1 MNTTTI
7 LLLLVSI
14 LIAAGVSFY
23 QYLYTRTQGA
33 TWRSKVKSMSKVT
46 LLLAFLR
53 FFSIFGLLLLL
64 INPIITRKTV
74 EIVKTP
80 LPIVIDNS
88 ASIKDLKSDKSAL
101 EVFQKLSENAALIDK
116 FDVQT
121 YQFDQD
127 FLPSD
132 TIDFNGT
139 QTNID
144 IVAKSLKTIY
154 KKQKFPTVLIS
165 DGNQT
170 SGEDYVFGFNPDN
183 KVYPLVVGDT
193 ATYLDLRIS
202 QLNVNKYAFHK
213 NKFPVEVF
221 LNYAGTKNINTTFKI
236 AQGNSILHEQT
247 IAFSPS
253 KKSATLTILLP
264 ADKVGLQLFKATIAS
279 KEQEKNTYNNTK
291 NFAVEV
297 IDQKTEVALISSV
310 SHPDLGAIK
319 RSIESNAQRKVTI
332 VKPNQINSL
341 TNYDILILYQPSGE
355 FKTIFDQN
363 QTTKINTWII
373 TGNDTDYG
381 FLNQNQTFFNFK
393 MSSQKEDYLASF
405 DSQFNLFALDNI
417 GFEQFPPLEN
427 PFGSITASGNVN
439 ILLNSTIRNIPTN
452 QPLMAFSENQGRR
465 TSFLFGENIWKW
477 RANTYVNKK
486 SFADFDIFLDK
497 TIQYLASNNAKKSLV
512 VNHERFYNSGEAI
525 EITAQ
530 YFNKNYELDE
540 RARLTIAVTNTKSKQ
555 VKNYDLLRTSNAF
568 KVNLDG
574 LTAGNYTFSVKELNS
589 NSSYVGSFEV
599 LDFDIEKQFVNP
611 DWNKLNQLANQT
623 KGKAYLSNQVDT
635 LIKQLLEDESY
646 KAIQKT
652 IVKKSPL
659 IDWIWLLVL
668 IALSL
673 ASEWFIRK
681 YNGLL

>member
-14 LIAAGVSFY
+14 LIAAGLSFY
-23 QYLYTRTQGA
+23 QYLYKA
-33 TWRSKVKSMSKVT
+33 KSKSKVT

-64 INPIITRKTV
+64 INPIITRKTI
-74 EIVKTP
+74 ETVKTP

-88 ASIKDLKSDKSAL
+88 ASIKDLKANNSAM
-101 EVFQKLSENAALIDK
+101 EVFKKLSENSDLANK
-116 FDVQT
+116 FEVQT
-121 YQFDQD
+121 YQFDSD

-132 TIDFNGT
+132 TIDFKGT
-139 QTNID
+139 QSNID
-144 IVAKSLKTIY
+144 VVAKNLKNIY
-154 KKQKFPTVLIS
+154 KNTNYPTVLIS

-193 ATYLDLRIS
+193 MTYLDLRIS

-213 NKFPVEVF
+213 NKYPVEVF
-221 LNYAGTKNINTTFKI
+221 LNYSGTKSINATFKI
-236 AQGNSILHEQT
+236 SQGNSVLNEQT
-247 IAFSPS
+247 VSFSPS
-253 KKSATLTILLP
+253 KKSATLNVLLP
-264 ADKVGLQLFKATIAS
+264 ADKVGIQILKATLSS

-297 IDQKTEVALISSV
+297 IDQKTEVALISTI

-319 RSIESNAQRKVTI
+319 RAIESNAQRKVTI
-332 VKPNQINSL
+332 IKPNQVSSL
-341 TNYDILILYQPSGE
+341 LNYNVLILYQPNAE
-355 FKTIFDQN
+355 FKAIFDQN
-363 QTTKINTWII
+363 KNARINSWII
-373 TGNDTDYG
+373 TGNDTDYT
-381 FLNQNQTFFNFK
+381 FLNQNQDNFTFK
-393 MSSQKEDYLASF
+393 MSGSKEDYLASF
-405 DSQFNLFALDNI
+405 DTQFNLFALDNF

-427 PFGSITASGNVN
+427 PFGTITETGNVN
-439 ILLNSTIRNIPTN
+439 VLLSSTIRNIATN
-452 QPLMAFSENQGRR
+452 QPLLAFAENQGKRNAY
-465 TSFLFGENIWKW
+465 LFGENIWKW
-477 RANTYVNKK
+477 RANTYVDKK

-497 TIQYLASNNAKKSLV
+497 TIQYLASNNSKKSLV
-512 VNHERFYNSGEAI
+512 VNHERFYNSGEGI

-540 RARLTIAVTNTKSKQ
+540 KARLTISVTNKKTKQ

-574 LTAGNYTFSVKELNS
+574 LSAGNYTFTVKELNS
-589 NSSYVGSFEV
+589 NSVYSSGFEV
-599 LDFDIEKQFVNP
+599 LDFNIEKQFVNP

-623 KGKAYLSNQVDT
+623 KGKAFLANQTDV
-635 LIKQLLEDESY
+635 LIKQLLADESY

-652 IVKKSPL
+652 LVKKSPL
-659 IDWIWLLVL
+659 IDWVWLLVL
-668 IALSL
+668 IAISL
-673 ASEWFIRK
+673 GTEWFIRK

>member
-14 LIAAGVSFY
+14 VIAAGLSFY
-23 QYLYTRTQGA
+23 QYLY
-33 TWRSKVKSMSKVT
+33 KVKSRSNTT

-64 INPIITRKTV
+64 INPIITRKTI
-74 EIVKTP
+74 ETVKTP

-88 ASIKDLKSDKSAL
+88 ASIKDLKADKSAL
-101 EVFQKLSENAALIDK
+101 EVFQKLSENKDLADK
-116 FDVQT
+116 FDVQA
-121 YQFDQD
+121 YQFDTD

-132 TIDFNGT
+132 TIDFKGK
-139 QTNID
+139 QSNID
-144 IVAKSLKTIY
+144 VAAKSLKNIY
-154 KKQKFPTVLIS
+154 KNQHFPTVLIS

-213 NKFPVEVF
+213 NKYPVEVF
-221 LNYAGTKNINTTFKI
+221 LNYSGTKSINATFKI
-236 AQGNSILHEQT
+236 SQGNSVLNEQT
-247 IAFSPS
+247 VAFSPT
-253 KKSATLTILLP
+253 KKSATLNILLP
-264 ADKVGLQLFKATIAS
+264 AERVGLQILRATISS
-279 KEQEKNTYNNTK
+279 KEQEKNIYNNTK

-297 IDQKTEVALISSV
+297 IDQKTEVALISAIA
-310 SHPDLGAIK
+310 HPDLGAIK

-332 VKPNQINSL
+332 LKPNQVSSL
-341 TNYDILILYQPSGE
+341 TNYNILILYQPNGE
-355 FKTIFDQN
+355 FKDIFDQN
-363 QTTKINTWII
+363 KNAKINTWII

-381 FLNQNQTFFNFK
+381 FLNQNQDNYSFK
-393 MSSQKEDYLASF
+393 MSGQKEDYLASF

-427 PFGSITASGNVN
+427 PFGTITENGNSNV
-439 ILLNSTIRNIPTN
+439 LLTSTIHNIPTN
-452 QPLMAFSENQGRR
+452 QPLLAFTENQGRR
-465 TSFLFGENIWKW
+465 SAFLFGENIWKW
-477 RANTYVNKK
+477 RANSYVDKK
-486 SFADFDIFLDK
+486 TFADFDVFLDK
-497 TIQYLASNNAKKSLV
+497 TIQYLASNNARKSLV
-512 VNHERFYNSGEAI
+512 VNHERFYNSGEGI

-530 YFNKNYELDE
+530 YFNKNYELDAK
-540 RARLTIAVTNTKSKQ
+540 ARLTISVTNSKTKQ
-555 VKNYDLLRTSNAF
+555 VKHYDLLRTSNAF

-574 LTAGNYTFSVKELNS
+574 LSAGNYSFTVKELNS
-589 NSSYVGSFEV
+589 NSAYSSSFEI

-623 KGKAYLSNQVDT
+623 KGKAYLANQADNLV
-635 LIKQLLEDESY
+635 KQLMADDSY
-646 KAIQKT
+646 KAVQKT
-652 IVKKSPL
+652 LVKKSPL

-668 IALSL
+668 IAISL